1 MASTKLQQI
10 ITSKLPSQ
18 EYPELPLGDFIYAN
32 VRGRSA
38 YNTEQITFIDGDT
51 GSKWRWDETSDV
63 IERFA
68 GGLADL
74 GVTEGSIVA
83 IVSPNC
89 PEFAIAFHAV
99 TRLAAT
105 VTTVNPQYTA
115 NEIQAQFED
124 CSPAIAITI
133 SDKLNIVVEAA
144 QQSSIET
151 IILLDQPTEKPSSD
165 DNARVT
171 VLCWKNCLSQPVTQ
185 AQLDAKT
192 SIAVLPYSSGTTGKP
207 KGVMLS
213 HFNLVSNI
221 IQTNSAQ
228 AYKDDDVALA
238 VLPFFHI
245 YGMQVL
251 MNCLLAEGVPIV
263 TLRRFDMEKVLVLI
277 EEHRVTRFFA
287 VPPIVLGLA
296 KHPAVDQFDI
306 SSLRQVFSGAA
317 PLGGELAEEA
327 SRRIDC
333 PVVQG
338 YGMTELSPV
347 THLTTGK
354 DYKAGSS
361 GTAVP
366 DTDCRIVDEKG
377 NDLPPGE
384 TGELWIRGPQV
395 MLGYL
400 NDPQATSDCL
410 DEEGWLRTGDLA
422 LIDRDKHMYI
432 VDRLKELI
440 KYKGFQIA
448 PAELEATIV
457 AFPEVADV
465 AVIGQRD
472 DESGEVPKAYIVL
485 RPDVELSLETINQR
499 LRQELASYKQLGE
512 ADFVETIPKSPSGKI
527 LRRLLRDKLETK

>member
-1 MASTKLQQI
+1 
-10 ITSKLPSQ
+10 
-18 EYPELPLGDFIYAN
+18 
-32 VRGRSA
+32 
-38 YNTEQITFIDGDT
+38 
-51 GSKWRWDETSDV
+51 
-63 IERFA
+63 
-68 GGLADL
+68 
-74 GVTEGSIVA
+74 
-83 IVSPNC
+83 
-89 PEFAIAFHAV
+89 
-99 TRLAAT
+99 
-105 VTTVNPQYTA
+105 
-115 NEIQAQFED
+115 
-124 CSPAIAITI
+124 
-133 SDKLNIVVEAA
+133 
-144 QQSSIET
+144 
-151 IILLDQPTEKPSSD
+151 
-165 DNARVT
+165 
-171 VLCWKNCLSQPVTQ
+171 
-185 AQLDAKT
+185 
-192 SIAVLPYSSGTTGKP
+192 
-207 KGVMLS
+207 
-213 HFNLVSNI
+213 
-221 IQTNSAQ
+221 
-228 AYKDDDVALA
+228 
-238 VLPFFHI
+238 
-245 YGMQVL
+245 
-251 MNCLLAEGVPIV
+251 
-263 TLRRFDMEKVLVLI
+263 
-277 EEHRVTRFFA
+277 
-287 VPPIVLGLA
+287 
-296 KHPAVDQFDI
+296 
-306 SSLRQVFSGAA
+306 
-317 PLGGELAEEA
+317 
-327 SRRIDC
+327 
-333 PVVQG
+333 
-338 YGMTELSPV
+338 MTELSPV